1 MLYLK
6 NDPSGIDRPIS
17 DLQERLFKLLCKK
30 WNIGEKDYNSFCR
43 AYKNQKAQGGY
54 IPEFYMGGNEYRELF
69 FDDAVS
75 VTSFFVAG
83 ERVSF
88 VMDMYHSDVSL
99 IFNVDISKLKNS
111 PNRADEEVRL
121 DVVKLCKNTTD
132 FDLVSIETG
141 IANVFREFSAEG
153 VKYRDM
159 HPLHCFRLNFKIIY
173 SNC

>member
-6 NDPSGIDRPIS
+6 DNPAGIDRPIS
-17 DLQERLFKLLCKK
+17 NLQERLFKSLCSK
-30 WNIGEKDYNSFCR
+30 WSIEAKDYNCFCR

-54 IPEFYMGGNEYRELF
+54 VPEFYMGNNEYRELF

-75 VTSFFVAG
+75 VTSFFAAG
-83 ERVSF
+83 EKVSL
-88 VMDMYHSDVSL
+88 VRDMYQADVSL
-99 IFNVDISKLKNS
+99 IFSVDILKLKNS
-111 PNRADEEVRL
+111 PHRADEEVRL
-121 DVVKLCKNTTD
+121 DVVRLCKNIAD

-141 IANVFREFSAEG
+141 ITNVFREFSTDG
-153 VKYRDM
+153 IKYRDM